1 MSEWFLLY
9 YCVFQVH
16 SHVDIYNF
24 DDGTWGGRFDMPK
37 EMAHSHLGMAT
48 DGRYIYIV
56 NGQYGPQCRG
66 PTSDTFVL
74 DTETK
79 QWSGLPP
86 LPVPRYVYTNVWTY
100 SLKLPHLFFF
110 FFFYISL

>member
-1 MSEWFLLY
+1 
-9 YCVFQVH
+9 
-16 SHVDIYNF
+16 
-24 DDGTWGGRFDMPK
+24 MPK

-86 LPVPRYVYTNVWTY
+86 LPVPRYVYMNVCTY
-100 SLKLPHLFFF
+100 SLKLPHRICLFVCYLFLIF
-110 FFFYISL
+110 LCNGHASNCRLM

>member
-1 MSEWFLLY
+1 MVLLY

-74 DTETK
+74 DTKTK

-86 LPVPRYVYTNVWTY
+86 LPVPRYVYMNVCTY
-100 SLKLPHLFFF
+100 SLKLPHAICLLFIYF
-110 FFFYISL
+110 